1 MSTLVGLWPLWLYL
15 AGLVATL
22 RPAFRAV
29 LSIDDEDNIRHREVP
44 DSGDRVMAF
53 IMAVMVG
60 MCWPAVLPF
69 YGLYRLINPTV
80 RTRADEHAELEQ
92 LRALAR
98 KHNLPMPE
106 STKDSD

>member
-15 AGLVATL
+15 AGWIAIL
-22 RPAFRAV
+22 RPAFRRILA
-29 LSIDDEDNIRHREVP
+29 SDDDSNIRYREAP
-44 DSGDRVMAF
+44 DRGMAF

-60 MCWPAVLPF
+60 MCWPLVLPF
-69 YGLYRLINPTV
+69 YGLYKVINPTV

-98 KHNLPMPE
+98 KHNLPMPDDPTE
-106 STKDSD
+106 GPTP